1 MLNRLIIY
9 DAPQKQFFRDV
20 LLNKFAD
27 TLQENF
33 SKSYG
38 RKAGEPEFNSWIDTG
53 KVIKNLIELGCLEN
67 VYVSFE
73 YQVPYTQK
81 RIDCL
86 LFGKNKHGKGIVIH
100 IEMKQWKNVEALE
113 CEGNFVETYTGGD
126 KRKVAHPSQQVQGYN
141 NYLLGFVEYLKRMK

>member
-1 MLNRLIIY
+1 MLNRLLIY
-9 DAPQKQFFRDV
+9 DAPQKQFVRDV

-27 TLQENF
+27 TMQDNF
-33 SKSYG
+33 LKSYG
-38 RKAGEPEFNSWIDTG
+38 KRAGEPEFKSWADTG

-86 LFGKNKHGKGIVIH
+86 LFGKDKDGKGIV
-100 IEMKQWKNVEALE
+100 
-113 CEGNFVETYTGGD
+113 
-126 KRKVAHPSQQVQGYN
+126 
-141 NYLLGFVEYLKRMK
+141 